1 LNPLLSDLRVVITRA
16 EHQSTGLAA
25 AFTRAGAVVELLPLL
40 EIVPPADPAP
50 LERAATELYRY
61 DWVVFT
67 SANAVEAFAPLAGS
81 LLASVRIRIAAV
93 GAATSQAL
101 RDHGVEL
108 YLTPEREEAAGLV
121 ESLAPE
127 IEGRRVLLP
136 QAADARP
143 VLFEG
148 LVAAGAE
155 VTAVVAYDKRLPP
168 DAPRRAAA
176 LFAGG
181 PLGWV
186 TFTSPRTVRHFAAL
200 FGERWETRRAGLRAV
215 SIGPVTSAELR
226 RWGVEPAA
234 EASRPGDEEMVAA
247 VLGTF
252 LNTSA

>member
-25 AFTRAGAVVELLPLL
+25 AFARAGAAVELLPLL

-67 SANAVEAFAPLAGS
+67 SANAVEAFVPLAGA
-81 LLASVRIRIAAV
+81 LLASVRIAAV
-93 GAATSQAL
+93 GPATSQAL
-101 RDHGVEL
+101 RDHGFEPD
-108 YLTPEREEAAGLV
+108 LTPEREEAAGLV

-127 IEGRRVLLP
+127 IKGRRVLLP

-148 LVAAGAE
+148 LAAAGAE
-155 VTAVVAYDKRLPP
+155 VTAVVAYDKRLPA
-168 DAPRRAAA
+168 DAPRRAAE
-176 LFAGG
+176 LFAAD

-200 FGERWETRRAGLRAV
+200 FGMDWEARRAGLRAV

-234 EASRPGDEEMVAA
+234 EAPRPGDEEMVSA
-247 VLGTF
+247 VARARLTI
-252 LNTSA
+252 

>member
-1 LNPLLSDLRVVITRA
+1 VD
-16 EHQSTGLAA
+16 
-25 AFTRAGAVVELLPLL
+25 LLPLL

-50 LERAATELYRY
+50 LERAATELYGY
-61 DWVVFT
+61 DWVAFT
-67 SANAVEAFAPLAGS
+67 SANAVEAFVPLAGS
-81 LLASVRIRIAAV
+81 LLASVRIAAV

-101 RDHGVEL
+101 RDHGVEPD
-108 YLTPEREEAAGLV
+108 LTPEREEAAGLV

-127 IEGRRVLLP
+127 IRGRRVLLP
-136 QAADARP
+136 QAADALP
-143 VLFEG
+143 ILFEG
-148 LVAAGAE
+148 LAAAGAE

-168 DAPRRAAA
+168 DARRLAAA
-176 LFAGG
+176 YFAGI

-186 TFTSPRTVRHFAAL
+186 TFTSPRTVRAFAAL
-200 FGERWETRRAGLRAV
+200 FGEDWETRREGLRAL

-226 RWGVEPAA
+226 SWGVEPAA